1 MTYDQWK
8 CTDPREYEPD
18 PCEHEDYD
26 IDTIEGR
33 CECTRCGERWN
44 ASEADWQAGIDSEI
58 FYAQYIER
66 MESPGYRFREW
77 CASQWRSLKRALQPR
92 RKAAALD
99 DDIPF

>member
-8 CTDPREYEPD
+8 CTDPREYEREE
-18 PCEHEDYD
+18 CEHENYD

-33 CECTRCGERWN
+33 CRCDSCGESWY
-44 ASEADWQAGIDSEI
+44 ASEADIQAAIDSEI
-58 FYAQYIER
+58 AYAKYIER
-66 MESPGYRFREW
+66 IESPWYRFREW
-77 CASQWRSLKRALQPR
+77 CAGHWYSLKRALQPK